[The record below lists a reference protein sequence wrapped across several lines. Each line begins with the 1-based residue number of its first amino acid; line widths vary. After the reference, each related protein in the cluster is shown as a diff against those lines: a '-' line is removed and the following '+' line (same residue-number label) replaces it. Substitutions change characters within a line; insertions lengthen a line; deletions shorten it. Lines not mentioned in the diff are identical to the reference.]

1 MKHLKLVVSLD
12 HKGPLSL
19 SLLSVIWTLCLLS
32 LRDAVKNKL
41 FLKKNKEQ
49 SAESNKKTL

>member
-19 SLLSVIWTLCLLS
+19 SLLFVIWTLCLLS
-32 LRDAVKNKL
+32 LRGAVKNKL
-41 FLKKNKEQ
+41 FLKNSKIEC
-49 SAESNKKTL
+49 